1 MKFCGELF
9 LKKSLFSA
17 FVEMDSLQDFLET
30 VPSKKAFVWI
40 SEFIDDFEYFL

>member
-1 MKFCGELF
+1 MRFCGELF

-17 FVEMDSLQDFLET
+17 FVGMDALQYFLET

-40 SEFIDDFEYFL
+40 REFIDDFEYFL